1 MAALAVS
8 FDWAYGLLD
17 WQIGEALGISENA
30 VRLIRWELGLKK
42 TGRGRPV

>member
-17 WQIGEALGISENA
+17 WQILKEAG
-30 VRLIRWELGLKK
+30 
-42 TGRGRPV
+42 TG